1 MTTRTGLAV
10 TAFPPQSVHQPI
22 RPTLYATFGQA
33 CFLSAAWN
41 AQAWG
46 AVAGSSGALDVV
58 NFERQRGKLRL
69 GVTF

>member
-1 MTTRTGLAV
+1 
-10 TAFPPQSVHQPI
+10 VHQPI